1 VPNIA
6 DTYRYSLENVLLFSF
21 LFSSFT
27 SLYPALPHRFHSLRR
42 PLFFIQPLLSARIR
56 KGRRK
61 VLFSRRGVFYFH
73 PRVLFLPLPIP
84 PVHFFSFFR
93 VQIEL
98 YERVSAKVR
107 HEKVKAKWKSAT
119 LFLKIVREIHRAFG
133 RNEFPLFP
141 NRCLSQFSNLRL
153 KCKIF
158 EVYS

>member
-1 VPNIA
+1 M
-6 DTYRYSLENVLLFSF
+6 SCFF
-21 LFSSFT
+21 LFRFFFFLPRSILPCLIDFT
-27 SLYPALPHRFHSLRR
+27 PSHSR
-42 PLFFIQPLLSARIR
+42 PLSSIQSLLSARIR

-73 PRVLFLPLPIP
+73 PRVLSLPLPVP

-133 RNEFPLFP
+133 WNEFSLFP
-141 NRCLSQFSNLRL
+141 NRRLWQFSNLRL